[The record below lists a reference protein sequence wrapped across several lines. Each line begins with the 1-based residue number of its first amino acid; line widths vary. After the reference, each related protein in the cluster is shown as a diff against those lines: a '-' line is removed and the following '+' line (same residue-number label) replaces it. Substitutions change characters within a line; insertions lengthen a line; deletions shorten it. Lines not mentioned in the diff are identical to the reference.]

1 MLFLEETSKEN
12 TELVEI
18 LRQRETDARKVG
30 NLKEANFLM
39 RVKHVVM
46 KGVAME
52 HGKNTQHICPYC
64 EKTMEIEH
72 RAYCHNCGQLV
83 R

>member
-1 MLFLEETSKEN
+1 MLFLEETSKKN

-18 LRQRETDARKVG
+18 LRQREVDSRKAG

-64 EKTMEIEH
+64 EKPMEIKH
-72 RAYCHNCGQLV
+72 GVYCQNCGQLV

>member
-1 MLFLEETSKEN
+1 MLFLEETSKKN

-18 LRQRETDARKVG
+18 LRQREVDSRKAG

-72 RAYCHNCGQLV
+72 GVYCQNCGQLV